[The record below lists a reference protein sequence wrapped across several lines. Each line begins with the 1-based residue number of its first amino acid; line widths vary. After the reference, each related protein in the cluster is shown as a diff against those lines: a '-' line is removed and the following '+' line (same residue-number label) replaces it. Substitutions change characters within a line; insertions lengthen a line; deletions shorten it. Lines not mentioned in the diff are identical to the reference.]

1 MRGHF
6 FLGRDLL
13 FEFSPVLQR
22 RGRVRLLL
30 FALIALFLPM
40 LPVRAQVINT
50 ISYEQTVTGSIT
62 KDTFRQV
69 YSFTGKAGDVID
81 ITLKVVNGT
90 LDPLLILIDDQNT
103 LLARDD
109 DAGEGYS
116 ASVTN
121 FQLPRTGGYFV
132 IAARF
137 GQERGLTTGTFSLN
151 LSRVGVTG
159 SPAGTFLRYG
169 DNTVGEVTADQ
180 PEAVYGFT
188 AKRGDLIK
196 ITLQRISGDLDP
208 ALILADA
215 SGNVVAV
222 NDEDTS
228 STGTLDA
235 SISDLLILKTGNYL
249 IVATRFGRQAG
260 TTRGGFSLTLD
271 RTPPESLGLTLEKP
285 AFVDYGETKTSTIDS
300 EIFLRTFRFEAKRGD
315 VITVEAER
323 TRGTLDP
330 TLLLYDADKKALTAH
345 DGGRRGQLARITA
358 YTIPRD
364 GFYVIAVSR
373 YDGGKGFTA
382 GDFRLL
388 LIGRQGVTVGANGVL
403 ILSYG
408 GAVTSTIDGSSY
420 DQQYVFEGQAGDLV
434 TIIMQPTSD
443 TLLPYVILFDQ
454 NRRLLAQND
463 PNQPLA
469 AQIQGYKLP
478 AKGAYII
485 VASRHARA
493 GGQSRGSYL
502 LTLARERN

>member
-1 MRGHF
+1 VRF
-6 FLGRDLL
+6 AFVRFAIILIILL
-13 FEFSPVLQR
+13 YLVP
-22 RGRVRLLL
+22 
-30 FALIALFLPM
+30 I
-40 LPVRAQVINT
+40 RAQVINT
-50 ISYEQTVTGSIT
+50 IAYEQTVTGTIT
-62 KDTFRQV
+62 RETFRQV
-69 YSFTGKAGDVID
+69 YSFTGKAGDLID
-81 ITLKVVNGT
+81 ITMKVTGGT
-90 LDPLLILIDDQNT
+90 LDPLLILTDDQNM

-116 ASVTN
+116 AVISN
-121 FQLPRTGGYFV
+121 FQLPRDGGYF
-132 IAARF
+132 ISAARF
-137 GQERGLTTGTFSLN
+137 GQERGLTIGTFSLT
-151 LSRVGVTG
+151 LSRVGVSG
-159 SPAGTFLRYG
+159 GVANTFLRYG
-169 DNTVGEVTADQ
+169 DNVVGEITPEA

-208 ALILADA
+208 ALILADSA
-215 SGNVVAV
+215 GNIVTV

-228 STGTLDA
+228 TVGTLDA
-235 SISDLLILKTGNYL
+235 SITDFLIRKTDNYL
-249 IVATRFGRQAG
+249 IVATRFGREAG

-271 RTPPESLGLTLEKP
+271 RTPPELLGLTLDMP
-285 AFVDYGETKTSTIDS
+285 AFIDYGETLTGTINADTV
-300 EIFLRTFRFEAKRGD
+300 IRTWRFEAKRGD

-330 TLLLYDADKKALTAH
+330 TLQLYDPDQKPLVDNDA
-345 DGGRRGQLARITA
+345 GRRGQLARITA

-373 YDGGKGFTA
+373 YDGEKGFST

-388 LIGRQGVTVGANGVL
+388 VIGRQGVTVGANGVL
-403 ILSYG
+403 ILNYG
-408 GAVTSTIDGSSY
+408 GAVTSTIDGSSF

-454 NRRLLAQND
+454 NRRLLAQSD

-469 AQIQGYKLP
+469 AQIQSYKLP
-478 AKGAYII
+478 AKGVYII
-485 VASRHARA
+485 VASRHGRA

-502 LTLARERN
+502 LTLARERNS